1 MQLNNSEGDLPP
13 VSVIAVI
20 ISVVLELEIMSIK
33 SVFLTDV
40 KWMEFVEILQK
51 IITKWQTI
59 WTQSEVRG

>member
-20 ISVVLELEIMSIK
+20 ITVVLEIMSIK

>member
-20 ISVVLELEIMSIK
+20 ITVVLEIMSIK

-40 KWMEFVEILQK
+40 KLMEFVEILQK

>member
-1 MQLNNSEGDLPP
+1 MPLNNSEGDLPP

-20 ISVVLELEIMSIK
+20 ITVVLEIMSIK
-33 SVFLTDV
+33 SVFVTDV

-59 WTQSEVRG
+59 WTQCKVRG

>member
-1 MQLNNSEGDLPP
+1 MSLNNSEGDLPP
-13 VSVIAVI
+13 VSVVTVI
-20 ISVVLELEIMSIK
+20 ISVLLEIMSIK